1 MIYAIS
7 LCHCFTFYFIIE
19 IFNCSFERCMAHFS
33 SARSSKF
40 EVFDNLPHSCKIVA
54 FLISFKAKCGQKNAT
69 IERYTFHKKDPL
81 HKSSLYMFCFNIEST
96 YLLALAFIIIFN
108 QYWLYTIG
116 ETSINVT
123 MVQKFERSIAIQN
136 YINM

>member
-54 FLISFKAKCGQKNAT
+54 FLISFKAKCGQKNAEPLNGIHFT
-69 IERYTFHKKDPL
+69 KRTPYTKARYTCFASILKALICLPWL
-81 HKSSLYMFCFNIEST
+81 LSSF
-96 YLLALAFIIIFN
+96 
-108 QYWLYTIG
+108 
-116 ETSINVT
+116 SINIDYTQLEKLRLMLRWYKNLNV
-123 MVQKFERSIAIQN
+123 VLLFKII
-136 YINM
+136 